1 METINLLKF
10 AFESNFCRLL
20 ISLQNVWTGIVKD
33 WEAVKD
39 KEAKCQRL
47 ELCAYKKVKEF
58 SFKNLVFQEQNR
70 T

>member
-10 AFESNFCRLL
+10 AFESNFYRLL

-47 ELCAYKKVKEF
+47 ELCAYKK
-58 SFKNLVFQEQNR
+58 S
-70 T
+70 